1 MDSSWLC
8 WHLYWLVPYASAVQ
22 WLEGQGDVTTN
33 SPVSQPEYSA
43 IEYSVNGLALESRA
57 VEPACAAI
65 PRVRYVFPHVAVQ
78 SGLKSPVDFELPVPP
93 GLNPDRILRRHDIA
107 PAPDHRFFARSP
119 DFAVPHYNVH
129 SDKPVASTIVP
140 WCQSGFVRLP
150 ASLLQRPVLPSV
162 PLQSDWPVYQT
173 GPAHSLSPDNPVKDP
188 SKNRRHHLG

>member
-8 WHLYWLVPYASAVQ
+8 WHLYWLMPYASAIQ
-22 WLEGQGDVTTN
+22 SLEGQDDVTIN
-33 SPVSQPEYSA
+33 SPVSQPEYSV

-57 VEPACAAI
+57 VVPAYAAI
-65 PRVRYVFPHVAVQ
+65 PPSQYAFPHVAEQ
-78 SGLKSPVDFELPVPP
+78 SGLRSPVDFESPVPP

-129 SDKPVASTIVP
+129 SDKPVASTIAP

-162 PLQSDWPVYQT
+162 PLRSDWPVCQT
-173 GPAHSLSPDNPVKDP
+173 DPAHSLSPDNP
-188 SKNRRHHLG
+188 